1 MKLSR
6 RITLIVLI
14 LGLLFFL
21 AVLFRSFILDN
32 FVRPVSLM
40 FWMGLRVLQSI
51 DQNIIWGLV
60 LFFAVI
66 FLLLRLGR
74 EPAAFESNRPP
85 APNTTLENVNYWR
98 TAILVTHDEIT
109 ELNVLKRYL
118 GKMLAAVYAAKQ
130 PGSANL
136 EIYNA
141 LKQGDI
147 LLPEP
152 VYAFLFP
159 AAPPAAGRSFRR
171 VLASIRD
178 FPRKWSRRWSG
189 RDVEEYY
196 ASIEE
201 VLTYVES
208 TLEIKH
214 DDTESNSHIH

>member
-21 AVLFRSFILDN
+21 VILFRSFILEN

-51 DQNIIWGLV
+51 DQNVIWGLV

-66 FLLLRLGR
+66 LLLLRLGS
-74 EPAAFESNRPP
+74 EPATFDRTEPP
-85 APNTTLENVNYWR
+85 ATNTTLENVKYWR
-98 TAILVTHDEIT
+98 TAIMVTHDEIT

-118 GKMLAAVYAAKQ
+118 GKMLASAYAVKQ

-141 LKQGDI
+141 LKQRSI
-147 LLPEP
+147 PLPEP

-159 AAPPAAGRSFRR
+159 DAPPAARRSFRR
-171 VLASIRD
+171 FLAAIRD
-178 FPRKWSRRWSG
+178 FPKKWSRRWSG
-189 RDVEEYY
+189 RDVQEYY
-196 ASIEE
+196 ETIEE
-201 VLTYVES
+201 VLAYIET

-214 DDTESNSHIH
+214 DDAESDSHNH